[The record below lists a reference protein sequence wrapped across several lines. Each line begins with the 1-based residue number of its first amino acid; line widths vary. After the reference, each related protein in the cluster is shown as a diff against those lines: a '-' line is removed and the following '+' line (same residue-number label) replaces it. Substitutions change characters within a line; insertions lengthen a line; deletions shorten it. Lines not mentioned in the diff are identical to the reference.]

1 MNFDKVKLITTR
13 EYWTRVRKKTF
24 LISTILTPLAIIGIT
39 VLSGF
44 LSSGAITKTKN
55 ILVKDDS
62 GILAEHLTSN
72 RTYSFN
78 YTSQPLESAK
88 ESLQSGDFD
97 MLLHINTPK
106 GDVLEDIEIQLI
118 SNEKPGLSTTELLER
133 KLKSAYK
140 KYNTIAAG
148 YKVDEL
154 ERLDPSIDINI
165 DLLKEGA
172 DEEEVSN
179 ASIAIGSALGGAMGF
194 LMYIILLV
202 YGSFVMRSVMEEK
215 INRIVEVVISSVK
228 PFELMLGKILG
239 VGLVGL
245 TQIAVW
251 IILIGIGLTI
261 TTAVFGVGQVDP
273 AVMADAMDELQ
284 TASASTGSKISKIL
298 EDILALNWPMIVIVL
313 IIFFFGGF
321 FIYSSLFAAV
331 GSAIGDDMTEGQSL
345 TFPIMVPII
354 ASILLLFPTLEDPH
368 GALGV
373 FGSLFPLTS
382 PILMPARIA
391 FEPPIWQVLISIV
404 LLLASCLF
412 FVWLSGKI
420 YRAGILLYGKK
431 LSVKNLWQI
440 IRN

>member
-1 MNFDKVKLITTR
+1 
-13 EYWTRVRKKTF
+13 
-24 LISTILTPLAIIGIT
+24 
-39 VLSGF
+39 
-44 LSSGAITKTKN
+44 
-55 ILVKDDS
+55 
-62 GILAEHLTSN
+62 
-72 RTYSFN
+72 
-78 YTSQPLESAK
+78 
-88 ESLQSGDFD
+88 
-97 MLLHINTPK
+97 
-106 GDVLEDIEIQLI
+106 
-118 SNEKPGLSTTELLER
+118 
-133 KLKSAYK
+133 
-140 KYNTIAAG
+140 
-148 YKVDEL
+148 
-154 ERLDPSIDINI
+154 
-165 DLLKEGA
+165 
-172 DEEEVSN
+172 
-179 ASIAIGSALGGAMGF
+179 MGF
-194 LMYIILLV
+194 LMYIVLLV

-251 IILIGIGLTI
+251 VILIGVGLTI
-261 TTAVFGVGQVDP
+261 TTAIFGTGQMEP
-273 AVMADAMDELQ
+273 EMMAGAMEELQ
-284 TASASTGSKISKIL
+284 VATESNGDKIREVIN
-298 EDILALNWPMIVIVL
+298 DILGLNWFMIVLVL
-313 IIFFFGGF
+313 MIFFFGGY

-354 ASILLLFPTLEDPH
+354 ASILMLFPTLEDPH

-391 FEPPIWQVLISIV
+391 FEPPLWQVGLSV
-404 LLLASCLF
+404 LLLIGSCIF